1 MHYRTISAV
10 AIAALGLAAS
20 GVASAQTATSS
31 TTTDTWRM
39 PYQGG
44 FWGHAGASIG
54 QSKLRLDC
62 PAGASC
68 DTNDRA
74 FRVYAG
80 GKFNNAFGLELGVV
94 NYGKF
99 GRGGGDTEG
108 WGLDIPVLL
117 GFPIGANSS
126 VFAKAGINYS
136 RMEVGGNPALVRT
149 GKESGWGPRF
159 GLGAQIG
166 FTPQWAIR
174 GDWDMYRVKFPGE
187 KDRVDVLSIGAQYS
201 FR

>member
-1 MHYRTISAV
+1 MHYRTLTAV

-20 GVASAQTATSS
+20 GAASAQTARSS
-31 TTTDTWRM
+31 TTTDTWRL
-39 PYQGG
+39 PYQSG

-68 DTNDRA
+68 DSNDTS
-74 FRVYAG
+74 FRIYAG
-80 GKFNNAFGLELGVV
+80 GKFNNAFGLELGLL

-99 GRGGGDTEG
+99 GRGGGDTKG
-108 WGLDIPVLL
+108 VGLDIPVLL

-126 VFAKAGINYS
+126 VFAKAGVHYS
-136 RMEVGGNPALVRT
+136 RMEVTGNPALVQT

-166 FTPQWAIR
+166 FTPQWALR
-174 GDWDMYRVKFPGE
+174 ADWDMYRLKFPGE
-187 KDRVDVLSIGAQYS
+187 KDRVDTLTVGAQYS